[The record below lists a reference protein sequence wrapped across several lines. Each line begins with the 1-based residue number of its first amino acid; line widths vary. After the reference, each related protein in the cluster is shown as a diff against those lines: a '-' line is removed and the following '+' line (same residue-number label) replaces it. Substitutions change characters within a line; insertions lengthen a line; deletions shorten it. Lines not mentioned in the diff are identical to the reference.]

1 MVRTA
6 GGWKESSGCAAQ
18 NRQAWRRCGGF
29 CSLRSVT
36 AMAHFPPSAWNGSWN
51 DAPDNPSAAGAVSAM
66 TCAIIAASAHGARGR
81 TSCKRQSNVS
91 RFLGV
96 LPSCDASPP
105 SPPCASGRQEEDD
118 QPNCHA
124 RIHRETP
131 ALFLDELKQRLQNR
145 LDDRAITPRFVDLA
159 EPSALPRSGRKGTR
173 RHGGRPR
180 RVGRRSA

>member
-18 NRQAWRRCGGF
+18 IRQAWRRCGGF

-81 TSCKRQSNVS
+81 TSCKRQVSGSNPLTGSQWSS
-91 RFLGV
+91 RFSEAYFHAGLGLTFPLV
-96 LPSCDASPP
+96 ARVSWAGAVSGPALWLVRLAGAAGFC
-105 SPPCASGRQEEDD
+105 PPCLGPRDLGRAADG
-118 QPNCHA
+118 CRGA
-124 RIHRETP
+124 WCRC
-131 ALFLDELKQRLQNR
+131 
-145 LDDRAITPRFVDLA
+145 
-159 EPSALPRSGRKGTR
+159 GY
-173 RHGGRPR
+173 GGA
-180 RVGRRSA
+180 V